1 MHLTDAEFE
10 VMRIL
15 WSGAEMKPAE
25 ILEQFP
31 RDISD
36 STLRTFLSDL
46 LDEGY
51 VTRRKKGKAYYYR
64 AKMRQES
71 AFRQRLLQLV
81 DAFCEGSHGV
91 LVKTV
96 GRIQEAFRR
105 RPGNAEGASLKT
117 RGLTTC
123 RSVAHDSALL

>member
-10 VMRIL
+10 VMRVL
-15 WSGAEMKPAE
+15 WAGGEMKPAE

-31 RDISD
+31 RDVSD

-46 LDEGY
+46 VDEGY

-71 AFRQRLLQLV
+71 AFRHRLLHLV

-91 LVKTV
+91 LIKRLVESRKLS
-96 GRIQEAFRR
+96 EDDL
-105 RPGNAEGASLKT
+105 EMLKE
-117 RGLTTC
+117 LI
-123 RSVAHDSALL
+123 SK